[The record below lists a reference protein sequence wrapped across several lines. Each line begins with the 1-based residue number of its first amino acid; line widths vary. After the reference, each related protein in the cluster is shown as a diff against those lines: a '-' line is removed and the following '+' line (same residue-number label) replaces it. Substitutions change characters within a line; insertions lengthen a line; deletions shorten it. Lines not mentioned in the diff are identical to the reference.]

1 MQQTQ
6 QNCWLL
12 SVALFVL
19 ITASAMAASTTKPD
33 PLLAGA
39 SGLCDPKLDGADYV
53 AGADVDGNRV
63 AAADL
68 PHENVPVPDS
78 VVVPVG
84 GPSGKHKAARPQ
96 TYAELGHQDMDEILN
111 PKSACSAERNAR

>member
-39 SGLCDPKLDGADYV
+39 SGPCDPKLDGADYV
-53 AGADVDGNRV
+53 AGADVDGNPV
-63 AAADL
+63 TAADL
-68 PHENVPVPDS
+68 PHEKVPVPDS
-78 VVVPVG
+78 VLVPIG
-84 GPSGKHKAARPQ
+84 GERGKNRAAQPQ
-96 TYAELGHQDMDEILN
+96 AYAELGHQDMDEILH
-111 PKSACSAERNAR
+111 PKSACSAERKAR